1 MIQSELLQ
9 EEKMYAE
16 VLLPLAL
23 PRTYT
28 YLVPELMQR
37 SIAIGKRVEVQFGSR
52 RIYSGIVKN
61 IHRNAPQITKVK
73 ELLSVIDEQP
83 IIQTQQFQFW
93 KWIAD
98 YYCCYEGEVMN
109 AALPSG
115 FKLESESKIC
125 FNYSFGTDF
134 SSLDDDEYI
143 VAEALTVKS
152 ELDIN
157 EIQKLLNK
165 KSVRKIL
172 NSLLA
177 KNVIR
182 LKEEMIQKYKPRT
195 EIFIQM
201 HEAFTSDAQLS
212 GLFEEL
218 KRAPAQ
224 EKLLLAYLHLVR
236 TGDKHQL
243 IKRAAL
249 LKKSDAKESALK
261 GLIAKG
267 IFVQKQVE
275 VDRITDKEN
284 KNDSFL
290 ELSEQQTSA
299 IEKIKNDLKEK
310 DVTLL
315 HGITGSGKTALYIK
329 LAEEIISEGKQVLF
343 LVPEIALTSQ
353 LVNRLRK
360 FFGEKLGVYHSR
372 FNPQERVEIWN
383 KLLKS
388 RYNIIIG
395 ARSALFLPFNNLGLV
410 IVDEEHDSSYKQ
422 FDPAP
427 RYHARDAA
435 IYLSQLHGAKT
446 ILGSAT
452 PSLESYF
459 NAQTEKYS
467 LVELKEQFSQQSLS
481 EIIPVNTKK
490 ETRERKMQSHFSSV
504 LMSEIKKALDQEEQ
518 IILFQNRRGYSSY
531 LECRTCEWVPQCP
544 NCDVHLTYHKQKNEL
559 CCHYCGFKRNPVTK
573 CEACG
578 STAIQV
584 VGFGTEKIED
594 ELKTFFPEVKA
605 GRMDADNIRTRSG
618 HDKIISDFEEK
629 KLQVLVGTQMVAKGL
644 DFDHVSLVG
653 VMNADQLLMF
663 PDFRSAER
671 AYQMIEQVS
680 GRAGRKNY
688 AGKVIVQTERPEHY
702 VLQFVQQRDYKG
714 FYNHELL
721 QRQGFCY
728 PPYTRLIKL
737 SFKHKEQH
745 KAQAAAIDMAK
756 ALAPVLQHRLL
767 GPAEPYINR
776 IKNQYI
782 IELLCKLEKNQ
793 ALIKSAK
800 ETIMQER
807 DYILAV
813 KGNHA
818 LQIEVNVDPF

>member
-1 MIQSELLQ
+1 MIQTELLK
-9 EEKMYAE
+9 EEKIFVE

-28 YLVPELMQR
+28 YALPESLQKN
-37 SIAIGKRVEVQFGSR
+37 IAVGKRVEVQFGSR
-52 RIYSGIVKN
+52 RIYSGIVKS
-61 IHRNAPQITKVK
+61 IHNNKPEITKIK

-83 IIQTQQFQFW
+83 IIQPSQFQFW
-93 KWIAD
+93 EWISK

-115 FKLESESKIC
+115 FKLESESKVC

-157 EIQKLLNK
+157 DIQKLLNK

-177 KNVIR
+177 KNVIK
-182 LKEEMIQKYKPRT
+182 LKEEMVQRYKPRT
-195 EIFIQM
+195 EIFIQL
-201 HEAFTSDAQLS
+201 HEAFSSDEQLS

-218 KRAPAQ
+218 KRAPQQ
-224 EKLLLAYLHLVR
+224 EKLLLAYLHLFR
-236 TGDKHQL
+236 SGDKHQL
-243 IKRAAL
+243 IKRVEL
-249 LKKSDAKESALK
+249 LKKSEAKDSSLK
-261 GLIAKG
+261 GLITKG
-267 IFVQKQVE
+267 IFVQKEIV
-275 VDRITDKEN
+275 VDRIADLEN
-284 KNDSFL
+284 ENNSSLDLSAHQL
-290 ELSEQQTSA
+290 EA
-299 IEKIKNDLKEK
+299 IEKVKTDFETK

-329 LAEEIISEGKQVLF
+329 LAEEIISQGKQVLY

-360 FFGEKLGVYHSR
+360 FFGEKLGVYHSK

-383 KLLKS
+383 KLLTS

-395 ARSALFLPFNNLGLV
+395 ARSALFLPYNNLGLV

-422 FDPAP
+422 YDPAP

-435 IYLSQLHGAKT
+435 IYLSQLHKAKT

-459 NAQTEKYS
+459 NAQSEKYS

-481 EIIPVNTKK
+481 EIIPVNVKK
-490 ETRERKMQSHFSSV
+490 EARERKMQSHFSSV
-504 LMSEIKKALDQEEQ
+504 LMDEIKKALLQDEQ

-559 CCHYCGFKRNPVTK
+559 RCHYCGFKRNPVTK

-578 STAIQV
+578 SSAIQV

-618 HDKIISDFEEK
+618 HDKIITDFEEK

-680 GRAGRKNY
+680 GRAGRKSF
-688 AGKVIVQTERPEHY
+688 AGKVIVQTERPDHY

-721 QRQGFCY
+721 QRQRFGY
-728 PPYTRLIKL
+728 PPYTRLIRL

-745 KAQAAAIDMAK
+745 RAQTAAIEMAK

-782 IELLCKLEKNQ
+782 IELMCKLEKNQ
-793 ALIKSAK
+793 ALIKKTK

-807 DYILAV
+807 DYILSV

-818 LQIEVNVDPF
+818 MQIEVDVDPF

>member
-28 YLVPELMQR
+28 YAVPELLQKAI
-37 SIAIGKRVEVQFGSR
+37 SIGKRVEVQFGSR

-61 IHRNAPQITKVK
+61 IHTTAPQISKVK

-83 IIQTQQFQFW
+83 IIQPLQFQFW

-165 KSVRKIL
+165 KSVRKII

-177 KNVIR
+177 MKVIK

-195 EIFIQM
+195 ENFIQL
-201 HEAFTSDAQLS
+201 HDVLKEEAQLS

-236 TGDKHQL
+236 SGDKHQL
-243 IKRAAL
+243 IKRAEL
-249 LKKSDAKESALK
+249 LKKADAKDSELK
-261 GLIAKG
+261 GLISKG
-267 IFVQKQVE
+267 IFVQKQLE
-275 VDRITDKEN
+275 VDRINDVEN
-284 KNDSFL
+284 ENNSTLD
-290 ELSEQQTSA
+290 LSEQQTVSL
-299 IEKIKNDLKEK
+299 EKIKTDFKEK
-310 DVTLL
+310 EVVLL

-329 LAEEIISEGKQVLF
+329 LAEEIIADGKQVLF

-360 FFGEKLGVYHSR
+360 FFGEKLGVYHSK

-383 KLLKS
+383 KLLLS

-395 ARSALFLPFNNLGLV
+395 ARSALFLPFSKLGLV

-422 FDPAP
+422 YDPAP

-435 IYLSQLHGAKT
+435 IYLSHLHGAKT

-459 NAQTEKYS
+459 NAQSEKYS
-467 LVELKEQFSQQSLS
+467 LVELKEQFSQQALS
-481 EIIPVNTKK
+481 EIIPINIKK

-504 LMSEIKKALDQEEQ
+504 LMIAIKKALEQDEQ
-518 IILFQNRRGYSSY
+518 IILFQNRRGYSPY

-544 NCDVHLTYHKQKNEL
+544 NCDVHLTYHKLKNEL
-559 CCHYCGFKRNPVTK
+559 CCHYCGFKRNPVAK

-578 STAIQV
+578 SSAMQV

-594 ELKTFFPEVKA
+594 ELKTFFPEVKV

-618 HDKIISDFEEK
+618 HDKIIGDFEEK
-629 KLQVLVGTQMVAKGL
+629 
-644 DFDHVSLVG
+644 
-653 VMNADQLLMF
+653 N
-663 PDFRSAER
+663 
-671 AYQMIEQVS
+671 
-680 GRAGRKNY
+680 
-688 AGKVIVQTERPEHY
+688 
-702 VLQFVQQRDYKG
+702 
-714 FYNHELL
+714 
-721 QRQGFCY
+721 
-728 PPYTRLIKL
+728 
-737 SFKHKEQH
+737 
-745 KAQAAAIDMAK
+745 
-756 ALAPVLQHRLL
+756 
-767 GPAEPYINR
+767 
-776 IKNQYI
+776 
-782 IELLCKLEKNQ
+782 CK
-793 ALIKSAK
+793 
-800 ETIMQER
+800 
-807 DYILAV
+807 Y
-813 KGNHA
+813 
-818 LQIEVNVDPF
+818 